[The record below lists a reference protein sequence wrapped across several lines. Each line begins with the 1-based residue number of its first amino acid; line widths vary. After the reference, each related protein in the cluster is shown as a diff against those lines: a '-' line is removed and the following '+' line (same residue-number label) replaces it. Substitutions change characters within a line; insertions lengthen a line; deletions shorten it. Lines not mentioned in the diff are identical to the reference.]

1 MKDWLEYNQ
10 SYRPG
15 AALFVKGTAKKSS
28 WACPW
33 CVTGECKQTGYLSKE
48 RCDKIS
54 ERLKN
59 ENN

>member
-15 AALFVKGTAKKSS
+15 AALFVN
-28 WACPW
+28 
-33 CVTGECKQTGYLSKE
+33 GECKQTGYLSKE